1 VRSAWERK
9 VIERGMEGPKVGEAY
24 QVSFIP
30 SCRPKP
36 KKRIRRR
43 RRRRN
48 RNDTISPEKESKVA
62 IRDNIKKT

>member
-9 VIERGMEGPKVGEAY
+9 VIERGMEGPKVGEAF

-30 SCRPKP
+30 SSRPKP
-36 KKRIRRR
+36 KKRRRR
-43 RRRRN
+43 RRRK